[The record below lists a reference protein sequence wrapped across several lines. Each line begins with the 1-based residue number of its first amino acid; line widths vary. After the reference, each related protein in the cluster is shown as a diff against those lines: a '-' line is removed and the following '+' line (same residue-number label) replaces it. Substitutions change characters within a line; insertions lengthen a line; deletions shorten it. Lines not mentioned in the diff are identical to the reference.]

1 MTLPNFGLMTKADK
15 QKLDAIPSG
24 TLVTVSV
31 ANGTYLTKADASN
44 TYVTLAEL
52 QAYVQAAKNN

>member
-24 TLVTVSV
+24 TLVTVSLQR
-31 ANGTYLTKADASN
+31 LTPP
-44 TYVTLAEL
+44 TLM
-52 QAYVQAAKNN
+52 

>member
-15 QKLDAIPSG
+15 QKLDSIPSD
-24 TLVTVSV
+24 TLLTATV
-31 ANGTYLTKADASN
+31 ANGTYLTKVDASN
-44 TYVTLAEL
+44 TYVTLEEL

>member
-1 MTLPNFGLMTKADK
+1 MLPDFGLMTKADK
-15 QKLDAIPSG
+15 EKLDSVPSD
-24 TLVTVSV
+24 TLLTAAV
-31 ANGTYLTKADASN
+31 ASETYLTKVDASN